1 MPDSFRVF
9 IGGSFFLAQFRM
21 FIFRMFI
28 IMKCGINVSF
38 SPIILDVNWVFYGI
52 DKSGQKNS
60 DCQ

>member
-1 MPDSFRVF
+1 MYTPESFRPF

-21 FIFRMFI
+21 FI
-28 IMKCGINVSF
+28 IMKYGINGMF
-38 SPIILDVNWVFYGI
+38 FFPIILDVNWVFYGI